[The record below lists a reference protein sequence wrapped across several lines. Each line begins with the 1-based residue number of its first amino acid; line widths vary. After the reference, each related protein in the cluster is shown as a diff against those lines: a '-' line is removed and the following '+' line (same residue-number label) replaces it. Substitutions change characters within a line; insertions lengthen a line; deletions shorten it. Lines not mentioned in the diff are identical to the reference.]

1 MESRDFAN
9 LDGCVDLVESDTGYA
24 KLEQD
29 FEVDKQDCW
38 RGFLT
43 AQPGTAFCTLC
54 RLAIRKC
61 RS

>member
-24 KLEQD
+24 ELEQD

-54 RLAIRKC
+54 RFD
-61 RS
+61 